1 MAKVDPARVAD
12 ILSVQQLINE
22 WADELDLRNG
32 LSMAD
37 LLCEDVVYTV
47 RGGARHSR
55 EEVLAFY
62 RQRFAEL
69 EATPAGVPVHRH
81 AVINLRT
88 QFRSGD
94 EVTCRFG
101 MIYFSAMGMA
111 SEILSVNSRKP
122 IFGYM
127 AMVGSL
133 FAIASLSFLV
143 WAHHMYTVGLD
154 VDTRAYFTAATMMIA
169 VPTGIKIFS

>member
-22 WADELDLRNG
+22 WADELDIRNG
-32 LSMAD
+32 LSITD
-37 LLCEDVVYTV
+37 LLCEDVNYTV
-47 RGGARHSR
+47 RGGARHNR
-55 EEVLAFY
+55 DEVLAFY

-111 SEILSVNSRKP
+111 SGTDHADPALVADVEMDCRRCADGHWRIARFDSAPVFRRV
-122 IFGYM
+122 
-127 AMVGSL
+127 VG
-133 FAIASLSFLV
+133 
-143 WAHHMYTVGLD
+143 
-154 VDTRAYFTAATMMIA
+154 
-169 VPTGIKIFS
+169 